1 VTRVS
6 RRALNTPASATVAI
20 ADAVTTMRS
29 RGASVIDMSA
39 GRAAEHTPD
48 YVCRAAADAL
58 LAGDTHQTMSRGTS
72 AYRRA
77 CAIKLERDNGI
88 VADPEREIIA
98 TMGVK
103 QGLMLALMSTLDPG
117 DEVVIE
123 DPCFVS
129 YRSLIRLAGGTPVP
143 VPLEAV
149 RGFRWSR
156 QDLEARV
163 TPKTRA
169 ILLNSPHNPTG
180 TVHTREDLDAIAAV
194 ARAHNLTVITDEVYE
209 SVTWGGRKH
218 QCIATLP
225 DMCARTI
232 TVMGLTKT
240 FSMGGWR
247 VGFIVAPVPII
258 DAMETLQ
265 QHLLTCANSFVQAGA
280 AYALAQPR
288 DEILSLWSDW
298 EHRCKFVTSELNVTP
313 GIVCPMPEGG
323 FYAWAD
329 ITGTGMTSA
338 ELTDLLLNEQ
348 QVAVVPGS
356 AFGSCGEG
364 YIRLTCVRSWDDLHE
379 AMRRIRAAIGLTV
392 ARL

>member
-6 RRALNTPASATVAI
+6 RRALNTPPSATVAI
-20 ADAVTTMRS
+20 ADAVATMRS
-29 RGASVIDMSA
+29 GGASVIDMSA

-58 LAGDTHQTMSRGTS
+58 LGGNTHQTMSRGAA

-77 CAIKLERDNGI
+77 CAVKLARDNDI

-103 QGLMLALMSTLDPG
+103 QGLMLALLATLDPG
-117 DEVVIE
+117 DEVLIE

-129 YRSLIRLAGGTPVP
+129 YRSVIQLAGGIPVA
-143 VPLEAV
+143 VPLDAS

-156 QDLEARV
+156 EDLEARV
-163 TPKTRA
+163 SGKTRA

-180 TVHTREDLDAIAAV
+180 TVHTPDDLDAIAAV
-194 ARAHNLTVITDEVYE
+194 ARAHDLTVITDEVYE
-209 SVTWGGRKH
+209 RVTWGGRPH
-218 QCIATLP
+218 HCLATRP
-225 DMCARTI
+225 EMRARTI

-247 VGFIVAPVPII
+247 VGFVFAAPAVI
-258 DAMETLQ
+258 DAMVTLQ
-265 QHLLTCANSFVQAGA
+265 QHLMTCANSFVQAGA
-280 AYALAQPR
+280 AHALTESL
-288 DEILSLWSDW
+288 DEVSALWRDW
-298 EHRCKFVTSELNVTP
+298 ERRCQFVTSELDTTP

-329 ITGTGMTSA
+329 ISQTGMTST
-338 ELTDLLLNEQ
+338 EITSLLLNEQ
-348 QVAVVPGS
+348 RVAVVPGS
-356 AFGSCGEG
+356 AFGSRGEG
-364 YIRLTCVRSWDDLHE
+364 YIRLTCVRSWEDLHE
-379 AMRRIRAAIGLTV
+379 AMRRIRAAIGLV
-392 ARL
+392 AARP

>member
-1 VTRVS
+1 
-6 RRALNTPASATVAI
+6 VAI
-20 ADAVTTMRS
+20 ADAVATMR
-29 RGASVIDMSA
+29 RGGAAVIDMSA

-58 LAGDTHQTMSRGTS
+58 LAGNTHQTMSRGAT

-77 CAIKLERDNGI
+77 CALKLERDNGI

-103 QGLMLALMSTLDPG
+103 QGLMLALLATLDPG
-117 DEVVIE
+117 DEVLIE

-129 YRSLIRLAGGTPVP
+129 YRSVIQLAGGVPVA
-143 VPLEAV
+143 VPLEAA

-163 TPKTRA
+163 SAKTRA

-180 TVHTREDLDAIAAV
+180 IVHTPEDLEAIAAV
-194 ARAHNLTVITDEVYE
+194 ARAHDLIVITDEVYE
-209 SVTWGGRKH
+209 SVTWDGRKH
-218 QCIATLP
+218 HCIAALP
-225 DMCARTI
+225 DMRARTI

-247 VGFIVAPVPII
+247 VGFVFAPAPML
-258 DAMETLQ
+258 DAMVTLQ
-265 QHLLTCANSFVQAGA
+265 QYLLTCANSFVQVGA
-280 AYALAQPR
+280 AHALTESR
-288 DEILSLWSDW
+288 EEISSLWRDW
-298 EHRCKFVTSELNVTP
+298 ELRCKFVTSQLNAMP

-329 ITGTGMTSA
+329 ITGTGLTSA
-338 ELTDLLLNEQ
+338 EITHVLLNEQ
-348 QVAVVPGS
+348 QIAVVPGS
-356 AFGSCGEG
+356 AFGARGEG
-364 YIRLTCVRSWDDLHE
+364 YIRLTCVRSWDDLLE
-379 AMRRIRAAIGLTV
+379 AMRRIQAAIGLV
-392 ARL
+392 AARP

>member
-1 VTRVS
+1 MTRVS
-6 RRALNTPASATVAI
+6 RRTLNTPASATVAM
-20 ADAVTTMRS
+20 ADAVATMRS
-29 RGASVIDMSA
+29 RGATVIDMSA

-58 LAGDTHQTMSRGTS
+58 LGGDTHQTMSRGTA

-77 CAIKLERDNGI
+77 CALKLERDNGI

-103 QGLMLALMSTLDPG
+103 QGLMLALMATLDPG
-117 DEVVIE
+117 DEVLIE

-129 YRSLIRLAGGTPVP
+129 YRSLIQLAGGTPVA
-143 VPLEAV
+143 VPLEAA

-156 QDLEARV
+156 QDLEAKIS
-163 TPKTRA
+163 TKTRA

-180 TVHTREDLDAIAAV
+180 VVHTQDDLDAIAAV
-194 ARAHNLTVITDEVYE
+194 ARAHDVTVITDEVYE
-209 SVTWGGRKH
+209 SVTWGGRQH

-225 DMCARTI
+225 EMRERTV

-247 VGFIVAPVPII
+247 VGFICAPAPII
-258 DAMETLQ
+258 AAMETLQ

-280 AYALAQPR
+280 AHALTQSR
-288 DEILSLWSDW
+288 DEISSLWRDW
-298 EHRCKFVTSELNVTP
+298 ERRCQFVTSELNATP

-329 ITGTGMTSA
+329 ITGTGLTSA
-338 ELTDLLLNEQ
+338 ETAELLLNEQ

-356 AFGSCGEG
+356 AFGSYGEG

-379 AMRRIRAAIGLTV
+379 ATRRIRSAIGLAA